1 MVSVNQQVAWMPSTI
16 GGENSPSRAAPEIV
30 LTPPREIPE
39 ASSPSSEQSFF
50 GEDGFSFGDILD
62 AVNPLQHIPLI
73 STFYRESTGDDIAVA
88 PRVMGSTLYFG
99 PLGLVGA
106 LANVF
111 VENNTGKDI
120 GQHMASWITPT
131 EPSEG
136 EVPNDGAIQT
146 AQNGPSATPDPHDP
160 VLAWAQREADWAR
173 QNVRNSQKSSD
184 KPAEMTA
191 PGTINTPK
199 DTPDNTPDAGP
210 WLRDTPVPSQMP
222 RGIEQMATLTS
233 DIRSAARAYE
243 IAANLNTG

>member
-16 GGENSPSRAAPEIV
+16 GGEGSGRRAAPEIA
-30 LTPPREIPE
+30 LNSPRDIPDT
-39 ASSPSSEQSFF
+39 SGQSSEQSLF
-50 GEDGFSFGDILD
+50 GEDGFSFSDILD

-111 VENNTGKDI
+111 VENNTGRDI

-131 EPSEG
+131 DLPDG
-136 EVPNDGAIQT
+136 EVPNDNAIQT
-146 AQNGPSATPDPHDP
+146 AQNDPATTANPHDP
-160 VLAWAQREADWAR
+160 VLAWAQGEADWAR
-173 QNVRNSQKSSD
+173 QNARNSQKSSE
-184 KPAEMTA
+184 KPAGITA
-191 PGTINTPK
+191 PGTMNTPREI
-199 DTPDNTPDAGP
+199 PDNTPDASP
-210 WLRDTPVPSQMP
+210 WLRDTPPPAQMP

-243 IAANLNTG
+243 IAANLNTS

>member
-16 GGENSPSRAAPEIV
+16 GGESSPRRAAPEIA
-30 LTPPREIPE
+30 LNPPGEIPD
-39 ASSPSSEQSFF
+39 ASGPSSEQSLL

-99 PLGLVGA
+99 PFGLVGA

-120 GQHMASWITPT
+120 GQHMASWITPSD
-131 EPSEG
+131 PPEG

-146 AQNGPSATPDPHDP
+146 AQNDPAAAPSPHDP
-160 VLAWAQREADWAR
+160 VLAWAQGEADWAR
-173 QNVRNSQKSSD
+173 QNVRNSQKPSD
-184 KPAEMTA
+184 KPADISTPNTKA
-191 PGTINTPK
+191 SPTIA
-199 DTPDNTPDAGP
+199 PDNTPDASP
-210 WLRDTPVPSQMP
+210 WLRDTPAPTQMP
-222 RGIEQMATLTS
+222 RGIEQMATLTN